1 MQAVHFHWNGSS
13 LKLCAAFVTL
23 LFVLGLPMLVSDE
36 LDVRLAGI
44 GWMFLFAWLMGM
56 FWRRLRQKDP
66 VITVDALGLLDR
78 RMSREGFLW
87 SEIAR
92 VEAFEAESTHWV
104 ELAFADPKRSLSK
117 TNWLVRACAPLQRLM
132 GLPRVSISMSLLD
145 GSTNDLLA
153 AIRSFRPELIS
164 TETGN

>member
-1 MQAVHFHWNGSS
+1 MQPVHFHWSGSS
-13 LKLCAAFVTL
+13 LKLCAAFVTF

-56 FWRRLRQKDP
+56 FWRRLQQKVP

-78 RMSREGFLW
+78 RMAREAFLW
-87 SEIAR
+87 NEIAR
-92 VEAFEAESTHWV
+92 IEAVEAENTHWV
-104 ELAFADPKRSLSK
+104 GLEFADPKRSLPK
-117 TNWLVRACAPLQRLM
+117 TNRLVRACAPLQRLM
-132 GLPRVSISMSLLD
+132 GFPRISISMSLLD
-145 GSTNDLLA
+145 GSTHDLLA

-164 TETGN
+164 AERGN